1 LTGASAVRVLVTR
14 PAHDAPAWV
23 VLLNSYG
30 VEAQALP
37 LIDIADAPDAAALVA
52 ARERLPDYGA
62 LMFVSANAATRFWA
76 SHPALTP
83 EAVTQVV
90 GAKRAWVTG
99 PGTADALRR
108 VGWPAAQIDTPGPQ
122 SPQFDSEALWAV
134 VQAQARSPLRVLI
147 VRGSDVQG
155 RMAGRDW
162 LAKQLAEASV
172 QVDTVVAYARQRP
185 LLDAAQH
192 ALAAQAATDG
202 TVWLFS
208 SAEAIA
214 NLCSLLPGQS
224 WAAARAVTTHPRIAQ
239 AARRAG
245 FGAVRES
252 RPGAADLVTSIES
265 FA

>member
-1 LTGASAVRVLVTR
+1 MRVLVTR

-23 VLLNSYG
+23 ANLTAHG
-30 VEAQALP
+30 VEALALP
-37 LIDIADAPDAAALVA
+37 LITIADAPDPVALVA
-52 ARERLPDYGA
+52 ARERLADYGA

-76 SHPALTP
+76 NCPDLNAESLLHLS
-83 EAVTQVV
+83 VK
-90 GAKRAWVTG
+90 KRAWVTG
-99 PGTADALRR
+99 PGTAEALHRL
-108 VGWPAAQIDTPGPQ
+108 GWPAAQIDVPGPQ
-122 SPQFDSEALWAV
+122 SPQFDSEALWAI
-134 VQAQARSPLRVLI
+134 VQAQACPPLRVLI
-147 VRGSDVQG
+147 VRGSDAQG

-162 LAKQLAEASV
+162 LATRLMGAGV
-172 QVDTVVAYARQRP
+172 QVDKVVAYARQRP
-185 LLDAAQH
+185 VLDAAQH
-192 ALAAQAATDG
+192 ALATQASADG

-208 SAEAIA
+208 SAEAVA

-252 RPGAADLVTSIES
+252 RPGAADVLTSIES